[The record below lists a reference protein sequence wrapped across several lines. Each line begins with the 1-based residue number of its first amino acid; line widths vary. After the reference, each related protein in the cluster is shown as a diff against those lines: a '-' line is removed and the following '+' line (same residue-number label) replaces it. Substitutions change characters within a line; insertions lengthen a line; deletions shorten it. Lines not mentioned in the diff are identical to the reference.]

1 MTGFMAELTY
11 PSQVVSRKSVIV
23 GMRASLPVFRATAVR
38 MLQVKNGIQHRRNTP
53 GYKIF

>member
-53 GYKIF
+53 TRFF